1 MGSKTTF
8 HIGTI
13 IKTHYIF
20 NFFRKQGIVAM
31 TQEEI
36 NQMIEDWLK
45 AVDNCINFFSAPYN
59 WLIGILYILVGI
71 AIILWILI
79 LIKQDII

>member
-1 MGSKTTF
+1 MGSKATF

-13 IKTHYIF
+13 IKTHYLF

-36 NQMIEDWLK
+36 DQMIEDWISNGFPDELK
-45 AVDNCINFFSAPYN
+45 R
-59 WLIGILYILVGI
+59 LIP
-71 AIILWILI
+71 
-79 LIKQDII
+79 DEE

>member
-1 MGSKTTF
+1 
-8 HIGTI
+8 
-13 IKTHYIF
+13 
-20 NFFRKQGIVAM
+20 M